1 MPGRIS
7 VEAGTLFRELSAKS
21 LTEVWQTR
29 ILAMNWHNLC
39 SLRPRGSPLAGNQ
52 IPANPQSG
60 QGEDMCGRYASARK
74 RIELLEEFRVER
86 DRVAESLQPD
96 YNVAPTKAVYAVLTR
111 GTRSAETPPV
121 ETPPA
126 DTSSTASGVARELRV
141 VRWGL
146 VPYWAKDPK
155 IGSRLINARAE
166 TVDSKP
172 AFRQAFKRRRCLL
185 PADGYYEWQRPDG
198 GESDSPGGKGAGAKQ
213 PYYIFREDGGPL
225 AFAGLYELWRDAA
238 LPDDHERAWLW
249 TATIIT
255 TSAPD
260 DLGQIHDRMPM
271 VIEPER
277 WAEWLDPAAND
288 PADLMALLAPA
299 ASGGLTSYPVSQAVN
314 SVRNNSPELIERV
327 EPGLP
332 GLGAGPGAP
341 SARSRRS
348 RSGASQGI
356 SGSAPDKLF

>member
-1 MPGRIS
+1 
-7 VEAGTLFRELSAKS
+7 
-21 LTEVWQTR
+21 
-29 ILAMNWHNLC
+29 
-39 SLRPRGSPLAGNQ
+39 
-52 IPANPQSG
+52 
-60 QGEDMCGRYASARK
+60 MCGRYASARK

-86 DRVAESLQPD
+86 DRVGESLAPD
-96 YNVAPTKAVYAVLTR
+96 YNVAPTKRVYAVLTR
-111 GTRSAETPPV
+111 GTRSSETQPSGTQPSGTQPSGTQPSG
-121 ETPPA
+121 TPPA
-126 DTSSTASGVARELRV
+126 EAVQAPAAGTDASADGTGTTRSAADGPAAARSAADGPAAARSAAPPADVARELRV

-155 IGSRLINARAE
+155 IGNRLINARAE

-198 GESDSPGGKGAGAKQ
+198 SESDSPGGKGGAKQ

-225 AFAGLYELWRDAA
+225 AFAGLYELWRDTA
-238 LPDDHERAWLW
+238 LPDDHEHAWLW
-249 TATIIT
+249 TAVIIT

-260 DLGQIHDRMPM
+260 DLGKIHDRMPM
-271 VIEPER
+271 VIQPDR
-277 WAEWLDPAAND
+277 WQEWLDPAAND

-299 ASGGLTSYPVSQAVN
+299 ASAGLTSYPVSHAVN
-314 SVRNNSPELIERV
+314 SVRNNGPELIERV

-332 GLGAGPGAP
+332 GPDSGSGAP

-348 RSGASQGI
+348 RSAASQGI
-356 SGSAPDKLF
+356 SGSAPDKLL

>member
-1 MPGRIS
+1 
-7 VEAGTLFRELSAKS
+7 
-21 LTEVWQTR
+21 
-29 ILAMNWHNLC
+29 
-39 SLRPRGSPLAGNQ
+39 
-52 IPANPQSG
+52 
-60 QGEDMCGRYASARK
+60 MCGRYASARK

-96 YNVAPTKAVYAVLTR
+96 YNVAPTKQVYAVLTR
-111 GTRSAETPPV
+111 GTRGSQAEPEAPP
-121 ETPPA
+121 
-126 DTSSTASGVARELRV
+126 DVARELRV

-185 PADGYYEWQRPDG
+185 PADGYYEWQQPDG
-198 GESDSPGGKGAGAKQ
+198 RESDSPGAGRGGAGGAGAGRAGAGRAGGAKQ
-213 PYYIFREDGGPL
+213 PFYIFREDGGPL
-225 AFAGLYELWRDAA
+225 AFAGLYELWRDKD

-249 TATIIT
+249 TAVIIT

-260 DLGQIHDRMPM
+260 DLGKIHDRMPM
-271 VIEPER
+271 VIQPDR
-277 WAEWLDPAAND
+277 WQEWLDPADND

-299 ASGGLTSYPVSQAVN
+299 ASAGLTSYPVSHAVN
-314 SVRNNSPELIERV
+314 SVRNNGPELIERV

-332 GLGAGPGAP
+332 GPDSGSGAP

-348 RSGASQGI
+348 RSAASQGI
-356 SGSAPDKLF
+356 SGSAPDKLL